1 MNQKFEIF
9 KNPELLKEIPKATG
23 VYIIRSK
30 DDEILYVG
38 KAKSLRDRLRSYV
51 AKSGIDFFKQSL
63 IREANSVEIIVVE
76 NELEALLLESNLIKQ
91 YRPPYNVVLR
101 DDKSYPYL
109 RISYTEKFPRLSIAR
124 RVKNKGD
131 FYFGPITPVDRLR
144 DLINLLKSTYKIAQ
158 KNDKQCQGS
167 KNACIYF
174 QMNRCLAP
182 CIGNIS
188 RDEYLK
194 IIDEIKSILTNP
206 KKIKKQLEQELKE
219 LVDKLEFEKAIKV
232 RDKLKAIELLENKQ
246 VVTDIDED
254 FTDVIAFATQ
264 DNITCAYVMSIRFS
278 NVVGNRI
285 FYFYESDINSDF
297 IENFL
302 VQYYIQMNQVIPDVV
317 ITEGLNSVETIKEA
331 LSTSKSVD
339 VVIPKKGKRKR
350 LLELAKKNAHITLEM
365 HLNRFEKDMEIF
377 RKLKD
382 LFNLKKIPLTI
393 DVVDISHLGFE
404 NVVGGVVRYTLGGF
418 DKQMYRRYNLKS
430 KYEFEAMKEILSRHK
445 RLLFNTSNRL
455 ADLIVVDGGPIQI
468 KAAKEVF
475 GENYD
480 VIGIAKEKRE
490 NRTIRSKGEVEDR
503 IYVGNE
509 QVGVDNE
516 VLEFIQKLR
525 DEAHRFAVEFH
536 RKKRKDY
543 VLSSVLDR
551 IEFIGPKRKKALFE
565 KFGSIENLKNA
576 SIDEIASVNG
586 ISRKIATVIKERLQ
600 EFE

>member
-9 KNPELLKEIPKATG
+9 EKPELLKEIPKATG

-38 KAKSLRDRLRSYV
+38 KAKSLRDRLRSYLV
-51 AKSGIDFFKQSL
+51 KSGIDFFKQSL
-63 IREANSVEIIVVE
+63 VREASSVEIIVVE

-109 RISYTEKFPRLSIAR
+109 RISYTEEFPRLSISR

-144 DLINLLKSTYKIAQ
+144 DLINLLKFTYKIAQ

-188 RDEYLK
+188 REEYLK

-206 KKIKKQLEQELKE
+206 KKIKRQLEQELKE
-219 LVDKLEFEKAIKV
+219 LVDRLEFEKAIKV
-232 RDKLKAIELLENKQ
+232 RDKLKAIELLESKQ

-254 FTDVIAFATQ
+254 FTDVIAFATYE
-264 DNITCAYVMSIRFS
+264 NITCAYIMSIRFS
-278 NVVGNRI
+278 NVVGNRS
-285 FYFYESDINSDF
+285 FYFHESEINSDF
-297 IENFL
+297 VENFL
-302 VQYYIQMNQVIPDVV
+302 VQYYIQMNQVIPDVI
-317 ITEGLNSVETIKEA
+317 ITEGLDDVETIEKA

-339 VVIPKKGKRKR
+339 VIVPKKGKRKR
-350 LLELAKKNAHITLEM
+350 LLELAKKNARINLEM
-365 HLNRFEKDMEIF
+365 HLNRFEKDIETF
-377 RKLKD
+377 KKLKD
-382 LFNLKKIPLTI
+382 SLNLKKTPLTI
-393 DVVDISHLGFE
+393 DIVDISHLGFE
-404 NVVGGVVRYTLGGF
+404 NVVGGVVRYMLGGF
-418 DKQMYRRYNLKS
+418 DKQMYRRYNLES
-430 KYEFEAMKEILSRHK
+430 KYEFEAMKEILSKHK
-445 RLLFNTSNRL
+445 RLLLNSSNRI
-455 ADLIVVDGGPIQI
+455 ADLIIVDGGPIQI
-468 KAAKEVF
+468 RAAKDVF
-475 GENYD
+475 GEDYD
-480 VIGIAKEKRE
+480 IVGIAKEKRE
-490 NRTIRSKGEVEDR
+490 SRTVRSKGEVEDK
-503 IYVGNE
+503 IYVQNE
-509 QVGVDNE
+509 IIEVDRE
-516 VLEFIQKLR
+516 ILEFIQKLR

-543 VLSSVLDR
+543 VLSSALDR

-565 KFGSIENLKNA
+565 RFGNIENLKNA
-576 SIDEIASVNG
+576 SLDEIASVKG
-586 ISRKIATVIKERLQ
+586 ISKKIAAIIKERLQ
-600 EFE
+600 ELE

>member
-9 KNPELLKEIPKATG
+9 ENPKLLKEIPKATG

-91 YRPPYNVVLR
+91 HRPPYNVVLR

-109 RISYTEKFPRLSIAR
+109 RISYTEKFPRLSLAR

-182 CIGNIS
+182 CIGNIP
-188 RDEYLK
+188 REKYLK
-194 IIDEIKSILTNP
+194 IINEIKSILTNP

-219 LVDKLEFEKAIKV
+219 LVDKLGFEKAIKV
-232 RDKLKAIELLENKQ
+232 RDKLKAIELLEKKQ
-246 VVTDIDED
+246 VVTDVSED
-254 FTDVIAFATQ
+254 FTDVVAFSSSE
-264 DNITCAYVMSIRFS
+264 NITYAYIMSIRFS
-278 NVVGNRI
+278 NVVGNRS
-285 FYFYESDINSDF
+285 FYFHESYINSDF

-302 VQYYIQMNQVIPDVV
+302 FQYYIQMNQVVPDVV
-317 ITEGLNSVETIKEA
+317 ITEGINSIETIKEA
-331 LSTSKSVD
+331 LSTFKSVE
-339 VVIPKKGKRKR
+339 VVVPKRGKRKR
-350 LLELAKKNAHITLEM
+350 LLELAKKNAKINLET
-365 HLNRFEKDMEIF
+365 HLDRFKKDIEIF
-377 RKLKD
+377 KKLKD
-382 LFNLKKIPLTI
+382 SLNLKKVPLTI
-393 DVVDISHLGFE
+393 DTVDTSHLGFE

-418 DKQMYRRYNLKS
+418 DKQMYRRYNLTS
-430 KYEFEAMKEILSRHK
+430 KYEFSTMKEILSRHK
-445 RLLFNTSNRL
+445 KILLNNSNRI
-455 ADLIVVDGGPIQI
+455 ADLIVVDGGIIQI

-480 VIGIAKEKRE
+480 IIGIAKEKRE
-490 NRTIRSKGEVEDR
+490 NRAIRSKGEIEDK

-509 QVGVDNE
+509 PVEVDRE
-516 VLEFIQKLR
+516 VLEFVQKLR
-525 DEAHRFAVEFH
+525 DEAHRFSIEFH
-536 RKKRKDY
+536 RKKRKHY
-543 VLSSVLDR
+543 VLSSALDR
-551 IEFIGPKRKKALFE
+551 IEFIGQKRKKALFE
-565 KFGSIENLKNA
+565 KFGSIENLKKA
-576 SIDEIASVNG
+576 TLDEIASIKG
-586 ISRKIATVIKERLQ
+586 ISMKMAAIIKERLQ
-600 EFE
+600 ELG

>member
-9 KNPELLKEIPKATG
+9 ENPELLKEIPKATG
-23 VYIIRSK
+23 VYIIRSR

-63 IREANSVEIIVVE
+63 VREASSIEIIVVE

-182 CIGNIS
+182 CIGNIT
-188 RDEYLK
+188 REEYSK

-206 KKIKKQLEQELKE
+206 KKIKKQLEKELKK
-219 LVDKLEFEKAIKV
+219 LVDRLEFEKAIKV

-246 VVTDIDED
+246 VVTDVAED
-254 FTDVIAFATQ
+254 FTDVIAFATH
-264 DNITCAYVMSIRFS
+264 DNITCAYIMSIRFS
-278 NVVGNRI
+278 NVVGNRS
-285 FYFYESDINSDF
+285 FYFHESDIDSDF
-297 IENFL
+297 VENFL
-302 VQYYIQMNQVIPDVV
+302 FQYYIQMNQVIPDVV
-317 ITEGLNSVETIKEA
+317 ITEGLNSVKTIKEA
-331 LSTSKSVD
+331 LSTSKSVE
-339 VVIPKKGKRKR
+339 VVIPKRGKRKK
-350 LLELAKKNAHITLEM
+350 LLELAKKNAKINLET
-365 HLNRFEKDMEIF
+365 HLDRFKKDIEILK
-377 RKLKD
+377 KLKD
-382 LFNLKKIPLTI
+382 SLNLKKVPLTI
-393 DVVDISHLGFE
+393 DTVDISHLGFE

-418 DKQMYRRYNLKS
+418 DKQLYRRYNLTS
-430 KYEFEAMKEILSRHK
+430 KYEFNAMKEILSRHK
-445 RLLFNTSNRL
+445 KLLLNGSNRI

-468 KAAKEVF
+468 KAAEEVF

-480 VIGIAKEKRE
+480 IVGIAKEKRKS
-490 NRTIRSKGEVEDR
+490 RVIRSKGEVEDK

-509 QVGVDNE
+509 PVDVDRE
-516 VLEFIQKLR
+516 VLEFVQKLR
-525 DEAHRFAVEFH
+525 DEAHRFSIEFH

-543 VLSSVLDR
+543 VLSSALDR
-551 IEFIGPKRKKALFE
+551 IEFIGQKRKKALFE

-576 SIDEIASVNG
+576 TLDEIASIRG
-586 ISRKIATVIKERLQ
+586 ISKKIASIIKERLQ